1 MTINAF
7 SKEFNDV
14 KLIKGKNIK
23 DARGIFKKTIYGD
36 NLKNLMPNPCEQLN
50 STSKKNVIRGLHYQR
65 PPFQVSKFITCIHG
79 EIIDV
84 FLNIKKDSPYYGFY
98 DSVKLS
104 EDDDLAIFIPKG
116 SVTSDIVFHLS

>member
-50 STSKKNVIRGLHYQR
+50 STSKKMLLEA
-65 PPFQVSKFITCIHG
+65 FIT
-79 EIIDV
+79 
-84 FLNIKKDSPYYGFY
+84 KD
-98 DSVKLS
+98 
-104 EDDDLAIFIPKG
+104 
-116 SVTSDIVFHLS
+116 HLFK